1 MANLSR
7 NFIKGRMNKS
17 VDERLLPDGEYI
29 DALNIRLGSTEESEI
44 GIVEN
49 AKGNTKLTE
58 LVDLLDPSLPKLDE
72 EETFCIGS
80 FADDTNQ
87 TIYWFVHCAALAS
100 SPTGVMDL
108 IVSYNES
115 TSVMNYHVI
124 STSTLNFSKDYL
136 INGID
141 FIDGLLF
148 FTDNFNPPRF
158 INVKRNYEYPDASTY
173 VDPAILEEQLLVV
186 KKPPLSPP
194 SVNLL
199 SSSDNENFL
208 SEKFICFGYRYRYA
222 DNEYSATSPF
232 SDAAF
237 SAGIFSFDLTDFL
250 NQGATN
256 AYNVAE
262 IVYNTGSEL
271 VVGID
276 ILFKNISDG
285 TIKVIEKIDKVE
297 RNLVDN
303 SDEVY
308 RFDKSKI
315 YTILPESEIL
325 RLYDNVPLLAK
336 AQTLM
341 GNRLMYGNYVEGNN
355 MVDSSG
361 LPVYVDYRVDLIADF
376 IGSTLISGT
385 TSSSDYNLVNRT
397 SGPCSGSGTNP
408 VSINASE
415 ISFDLGTG
423 NITNPQQK
431 FLKGARLDF
440 SFFIQHA
447 NWDVCFGSGGAK
459 PDNVTPDF
467 ELTFSYTLTKDYA
480 SASALIQ
487 DPVFRAAIGEGTAQT
502 APNCSDGDTMTDLFN
517 CLTAASIL
525 EAGDVL
531 NKNRAA
537 IDDTSVDEPIA
548 ITTAAGSD
556 VLSFQLLATYYQHS
570 STEFAYEYYSC
581 TSASC
586 SFVEANAGKSLHSN
600 RDYSVGMIY
609 MDDYGR
615 QSTVFT
621 SDQNTVHVPCK
632 NSNYSNKIKF
642 TIPSSQ
648 KPPSWATHYKFAIK
662 VDKDLYETIYSNL
675 YFLDTETNEGYLLL
689 EGENAAKVEDGDRL
703 VLKADS
709 SGPLSVCR
717 EVTILEKKAQAEDAM
732 PGGSSPAGVYAKVNA
747 NEIDLTFDENNIIQR
762 YPATVGSKGDSA
774 RATLNILSGTPLA
787 DTALEAGDRVR
798 WYVYV
803 VRHGTATCDGKTYLF
818 DETFIV
824 PRAYPNIYQ
833 WFVGENIFQEM
844 IDEGIYDRSNTSI
857 RYAGNAPLN
866 ANNSP
871 SEILFAFDSFT
882 SPTEFVCRSMHP
894 CVSDFGYGRKSV
906 NVNLGMRVIKTS
918 QTVVFETRA
927 TETNPDIFYEGNE
940 IFEIRNDDHDTPT
953 ATLSFFNCFAFGN
966 GVESFKIKDSIT
978 GDRLALG
985 NRVTSVASEDYKR
998 AERFSDITY
1007 SGVFNDES
1015 NVNKLNEFNLG
1026 LLNFK
1031 RLEEIYGPITVL
1043 DGRETDVLALQ
1054 EDKVSY
1060 VLAGKNLLSDAAAGG
1075 AITSVPEVLGTQI
1088 ARVEEYGNSFNAES
1102 YVQWGD
1108 TKYFTDAKRGA
1119 VIMLKGNGGRNESLA
1134 VISEL
1139 GMRSWF
1145 RDLFIGG
1152 LKTQKLGAFDPYM
1165 NEYVLASNDNEL
1177 PSEED
1182 CVDCNSNLSNI
1193 ILGQAGGLTTY
1204 TFCVDFTERLGASI
1218 IYWDTGT
1225 TPNGSVTMSVESGD
1239 DSVTRGVIAGGASAG
1254 TFSLN
1259 KTDASTRTA
1268 TVTLTHTSGEP
1279 VTFKSFSVGC
1289 LTGNIKTIVSI
1300 VLNDAVDVG
1309 KTIHAQYSYDTF
1321 GRNTFLTTFELNQGN
1336 PNRSLFNS
1344 FAGAQGL
1351 SNVPT
1356 DGSTITMY
1364 ANEFVGDTY
1373 DVQASVNK
1381 FRYLSSNTFYT
1392 SDSAQLQL
1400 LIDATDA
1407 AGNVVAMTGVGPEY
1421 STSFTMP
1428 TDGNEYFYMIW
1439 DFRNPTA
1446 IDLCLHPSVAANAC
1460 CDCACA
1466 SGLCTQYEIA
1476 VTSDYAL
1483 VIYDDCTNGVI
1494 TQSFLNTTGTG
1505 TPHTFCVAAG
1515 GATPFLASG
1524 NATISIDVD
1533 ACGCTSTAPISIV
1546 TLNQYYID
1554 GNDFSRASVI
1564 STNSDLD
1571 NAPPTGWYSDGNIA
1585 RYCNG
1590 TSTALGPISVCP
1602 DCP

>member
-58 LVDLLDPSLPKLDE
+58 LVDLLDPSLPRLDE

-87 TIYWFVHCAALAS
+87 TIYWFVHCQGLAS

-141 FIDGLLF
+141 LIDGLLF

-194 SVNLL
+194 PISLL
-199 SSSDNENFL
+199 RTSDNENFL
-208 SEKFICFGYRYRYA
+208 DDRFVCFAYRYRYS
-222 DNEYSATSPF
+222 DGEYSATSPF
-232 SDAAF
+232 SEPAF
-237 SAGIFSFDLTDFL
+237 SSRPFAFDLEDFL
-250 NQGATN
+250 NEGASN

-262 IVYNTGSEL
+262 ITYNTGGEL
-271 VVGID
+271 VIGID

-285 TIKVIEKIDKVE
+285 TIKVIEKIDKAE

-341 GNRLMYGNYVEGNN
+341 GNRLMYGNYVEGND

-361 LPVYVDYRVDLIADF
+361 LPVYVDYRIDLVSDF
-376 IGSTLISGT
+376 INNTSIAGT
-385 TSSSDYNLVNRT
+385 RSSSDYNLVDRT

-408 VSINASE
+408 VSVPNSE
-415 ISFDLGTG
+415 VSFDLGTS
-423 NITNPQQK
+423 NIPNPGQN
-431 FLKGARLDF
+431 LRVGATLEF
-440 SFFIQHA
+440 SFFIQHEK
-447 NWDVCFGSGGAK
+447 WDVCFGGGGGT
-459 PDNVTPDF
+459 PDNVTPTF
-467 ELTFSYTLTKDYA
+467 ELTFTYTLTKNYP
-480 SASALIQ
+480 SAAALIQ
-487 DPVFRAAIGEGTAQT
+487 DPVFKAAIGEGTAEP
-502 APNCSDGDTMTDLFN
+502 APDGCDGDTMTDLFN
-517 CLTAASIL
+517 CLTADSVQESGKVA
-525 EAGDVL
+525 
-531 NKNRAA
+531 NKDRSA
-537 IDDTSVDEPIA
+537 IDAISGNEPIA
-548 ITTAAGSD
+548 ITTPAGSNI
-556 VLSFQLLATYYQHS
+556 LSFQFPATYYQHGPS
-570 STEFAYEYYSC
+570 DLSFEYYSC
-581 TSASC
+581 SSASC
-586 SFVEANAGKSLHSN
+586 AFVGGEGGKSLHSN

-621 SDQNTVHVPCK
+621 SDQNTVHVPCS
-632 NSNYSNKIKF
+632 NSILSNKVKF

-648 KPPSWATHYKFAIK
+648 NPPSWATHYKFAIRSNK
-662 VDKDLYETIYSNL
+662 EFYETIYSNL
-675 YFLDTETNEGYLLL
+675 YFLDTQENEGYLFL
-689 EGENAAKVEDGDRL
+689 EGENARKVEDGD
-703 VLKADS
+703 VLIVKADGGGS
-709 SGPLSVCR
+709 SQRCS
-717 EVTILEKKAQAEDAM
+717 EVTILEKRDRT
-732 PGGSSPAGVYAKVNA
+732 PNNDPITDTYPDGVYIKVSA
-747 NEIDLTFDENNIIQR
+747 NELILNFNSSDII
-762 YPATVGSKGDSA
+762 KKSA
-774 RATLNILSGTPLA
+774 REAGRVWGSTLQSDMSIQDGGVIP
-787 DTALEAGDRVR
+787 LEAGDRIR
-798 WYVYV
+798 WRAYAL
-803 VRHGTATCDGKTYLF
+803 RHGTDTCSERSYEF
-818 DETFIV
+818 DEEFVV
-824 PRAYPNIYQ
+824 PRPYPSVYD
-833 WFVGENIFQEM
+833 WFVGEDIQTLM
-844 IDEGIYDRSNTSI
+844 INSGDYYGTSTKIRFSSTDIGTDNKSSTYAVFFIDSSSFKLTTFRSCSSSFALKGVVAETSMTI
-857 RYAGNAPLN
+857 TKASGL
-866 ANNSP
+866 
-871 SEILFAFDSFT
+871 
-882 SPTEFVCRSMHP
+882 
-894 CVSDFGYGRKSV
+894 
-906 NVNLGMRVIKTS
+906 
-918 QTVVFETRA
+918 VVFETKPVD
-927 TETNPDIFYEGNE
+927 TNPDIFYEGNE
-940 IFEIRNDDHDTPT
+940 TFTITGGVHDTAT
-953 ATLSFFNCFAFGN
+953 ATLSFFDCFAFGN
-966 GVESFKIKDSIT
+966 GIESYKIKDSVT

-998 AERFSDITY
+998 AERVSDITY

-1108 TKYFTDAKRGA
+1108 AKYFTDAKRGA
-1119 VIMLKGNGGRNESLA
+1119 VIMLKGSGQSESLS

-1182 CVDCNSNLSNI
+1182 CVGCNSNLSNI

-1204 TFCVDFTERLGASI
+1204 TFCVDFTGSLGASI

-1225 TPNGSVTMSVESGD
+1225 TPDGNVTMRVESGTD
-1239 DSVTRGVIAGGASAG
+1239 DVTRGVIAGGASSG
-1254 TFSLN
+1254 NFSLV
-1259 KTDASTRTA
+1259 KTDASTKTA

-1289 LTGNIKTIVSI
+1289 LTGNVKTIVSI
-1300 VLNDAVDVG
+1300 VLSDGVDVG
-1309 KTIHAQYSYDTF
+1309 KTIHAQYSYGAF

-1381 FRYLSSNTFYT
+1381 FRYLSSNTAYT
-1392 SDSAQLQL
+1392 NGSASLQL

-1428 TDGNEYFYMIW
+1428 TDGNQYFYMIW

-1446 IDLCLHPSVAANAC
+1446 IDLCLDASVAADAC
-1460 CDCACA
+1460 CNCACTSA
-1466 SGLCTQYEIA
+1466 QNTQYEIDVLSGLA
-1476 VTSDYAL
+1476 IVDYVDATL
-1483 VIYDDCTNGVI
+1483 GSI
-1494 TQSFLNTTGTG
+1494 TQAFNVGITA
-1505 TPHTFCVAAG
+1505 FCVAAG
-1515 GATPFLASG
+1515 SPTPVIVSGDASL
-1524 NATISIDVD
+1524 SIDID
-1533 ACGCTSTAPISIV
+1533 ACGCAPATPIIA
-1546 TLNQYYID
+1546 LNQYYID
-1554 GNDFSRASVI
+1554 GDDFSRASVI

-1571 NAPPTGWYSDGNIA
+1571 NPPSAGWYSDGNIA
-1585 RYCNG
+1585 RFCDG
-1590 TSTALGPISVCP
+1590 LTTTLGPISVCP
-1602 DCP
+1602 NCP